1 MPSTTPKPSSTAAFA
16 AVRRWRIGSVL
27 LWLVLACLLPGMVGT
42 GVMFALQYREGRAQ
56 LEYDMITTARALVR
70 AVDNQ
75 LLVARASAL
84 SLATSEHLAEGDL
97 TAFDAHAREVLAATG
112 VGMNVVISDPQ
123 GQQLLNTLKTPG
135 EALPRHGNPPS
146 VEQVVTSGQAVISP
160 LYTSGVLGKPVL
172 SVDVPVWRN
181 GQVHQVLSLG
191 LLPTDFAGILAA
203 QRFPTEQLAAIF
215 DPTGTIVART
225 VGAETYVGQK
235 GTPEYIAR
243 ILASPEGA
251 MKTVTREGVP
261 TLSAWSRSTV
271 TGWSVGI
278 GITRATLER
287 DLQHKLGRLALLML
301 ALLGLGLL
309 LAWVAA
315 NRIADSLR
323 ALRQQALALSA
334 GVAWPEHAE
343 HVRESAEVSDV
354 LHQTARQLAT
364 RAAELNEA
372 HRLAGFGVWRYQ
384 PGSATLVVSDSVRE
398 MLGRDVGAFREL
410 RGTVFDATTWAEL
423 KATHLAAL
431 DGSTSYEMEVPARR
445 ADGQMLWLQLKGEP
459 VRDAR
464 GQLVEVRG
472 SVLNITSR
480 KEAEL
485 ALEHARLVHV
495 HQLEEA
501 VATRTAS
508 LTAANEALQRLS
520 HTDVLTQLN
529 NRLSTNERMR
539 QEFLRMKR
547 HGQPYAVLFIDIDR
561 FKRINDTYGH
571 ETGDEVLRQLAQV
584 LQGAARVTDFVAR
597 YGGEEFLVLLP
608 DTSEAGA
615 LTLGEKIRQAVA
627 TQSFPVVGEVTVSV
641 GVSVARGADKNEEE
655 VVHRADKALYRAK
668 SEGRNRVCCD

>member
-1 MPSTTPKPSSTAAFA
+1 MSTKPRIPPATAAPA

-56 LEYDMITTARALVR
+56 LENDMLTTARALVR

-75 LLVARASAL
+75 LLIARASAL
-84 SLATSEHLAEGDL
+84 SMAASDHLATGDL
-97 TAFDAHAREVLAATG
+97 TAFHAHAREVLMATG

-123 GQQLLNTLKTPG
+123 GQQLLNTLKAPG
-135 EALPRHGNPPS
+135 EALPHHGNLTS
-146 VEQVVTSGQAVISP
+146 VLGVLTSGQAVISSI
-160 LYTSGVLGKPVL
+160 YTGGVLGRPVL

-191 LLPTDFAGILAA
+191 LLPHEFDGILAS
-203 QRFPTEQLAAIF
+203 QRFPEEQLAAIF
-215 DPTGTIVART
+215 DAEGTIAART
-225 VGAETYVGQK
+225 IAPETYVGQK
-235 GTPEYIAR
+235 GVADFIAR
-243 ILASPEGA
+243 IRASPEGI
-251 MKTVTREGVP
+251 MTTITREGVP
-261 TLSAWSRSTV
+261 TLSAWSRSLT

-278 GITRATLER
+278 GIAQPVLER
-287 DLQHKLGRLALLML
+287 HLKHKLGVLGLVMVALL
-301 ALLGLGLL
+301 ALGLL
-309 LAWVAA
+309 LAWLAA
-315 NRIADSLR
+315 RRIADSLQ
-323 ALRQQALALSA
+323 ALRQQALALREGAPWPQTA
-334 GVAWPEHAE
+334 GYLS
-343 HVRESAEVSDV
+343 ESAMVSEV

-364 RAAELNEA
+364 RAAELDET

-384 PGSATLVVSDSVRE
+384 PAADKVTVSESVSE
-398 MLGRDVGAFREL
+398 LLGRDVHTFRDL
-410 RGTVFDATTWAEL
+410 HGTVFDASTWAEL

-431 DGSTSYEMEVPARR
+431 NGSTSYEMEVPARR
-445 ADGQMLWLQLKGEP
+445 SDGQMLWLQLKGEP
-459 VRDAR
+459 VRDAL

-495 HQLEEA
+495 HHLEEA
-501 VATRTAS
+501 VASRTAS
-508 LTAANEALQRLS
+508 LTTANEALQRLS

-529 NRLSTNERMR
+529 NRLSTNERLR

-571 ETGDEVLRQLAQV
+571 ETGDEVLRQLARV

-608 DTSEAGA
+608 DTTQAGA

-627 TQSFPVVGEVTVSV
+627 TQTFPVVGEVTVSV
-641 GVSVARGADKNEEE
+641 GVSEARGADKNEEE
-655 VVHRADKALYRAK
+655 AVHRADKALYRAK